1 MNVSA
6 LEEYGLRCAVRLAAL
21 KPSETLSAP
30 EIAESEGLSVE
41 YVSKFMLLLK
51 RADLVRTVRGINGGF
66 ALTKS
71 PSEINLKSVFDALG
85 SKRQDS
91 SDEFCKSF
99 AGKSESCTRSGNC
112 SIKPFWK
119 ILSSYV
125 DEVTR
130 EMTLNDLLL
139 GEAATLAV
147 TIELAQKNLDQLK
160 KLQLTLDQNTHA
172 KNADV
177 KSAVTPELKMNEGL
191 NA

>member
-21 KPSETLSAP
+21 QPSETLSAP

-51 RADLVRTVRGINGGF
+51 RADL
-66 ALTKS
+66 
-71 PSEINLKSVFDALG
+71 DALG

-99 AGKSESCTRSGNC
+99 AGKTESCARSGNC

-139 GEAATLAV
+139 GEAATVAV

-160 KLQLTLDQNTHA
+160 KLQLSIGQNAHANINANGDAKAKTLAGT
-172 KNADV
+172 
-177 KSAVTPELKMNEGL
+177 SAATEKLNINEGL